1 MGAGADLG
9 ANLAGSITGSIDKA
23 LLCVKKPAA
32 ANVSRGIADRVMRL
46 NSVSNVDLQARLAAA
61 QGSRKNIVSSF
72 SAVMDIAKPAGY
84 HVIQVKYN
92 PSKISLSAAG
102 GSFMEAGAGGAG
114 TNTLTQ
120 ITMPTQTVMRV
131 ELVFDDENHPDAFL
145 WEKYTNLTAGALVS
159 DAAALG
165 KTIMGKEYS
174 VQAQIEGM
182 IALLS
187 QSETR
192 QVVFYWSDLSYAGEV
207 TSVEAKY
214 TMFNP
219 QGNPIRGIVTLSIQQ
234 GGEDEPQSGVYWDK
248 AFDTL
253 FVDEKNRA
261 AQAMDRF
268 SGALDSMGSIINRR

>member
-1 MGAGADLG
+1 MGILT
-9 ANLAGSITGSIDKA
+9 NLVGSVTGSIDKA
-23 LLCVKKPAA
+23 LLCVKKPAPA
-32 ANVSRGIADRVMRL
+32 TTAPGLINRVMQL
-46 NSVSNVDLQARLAAA
+46 NSVSNVDLQARLAVA
-61 QGSRKNIVSSF
+61 QGNRRNIVSSF
-72 SAVMDIAKPAGY
+72 AAVQGIAKTSGY

-92 PSKISLSAAG
+92 PSKIGISAAG

-120 ITMPTQTVMRV
+120 VTMPTQTVMRV
-131 ELVFDDENHPDAFL
+131 ELVFDDENHPDAFM

-159 DAAALG
+159 DASALA
-165 KTIMGKEYS
+165 KTVMGRGYS

-207 TSVEAKY
+207 TSVDAKY

-219 QGNPIRGIVTLSIQQ
+219 QGNPIRGNVTLSIQQ
-234 GGEDEPQSGVYWDK
+234 GGEDATGEYWDK
-248 AFDTL
+248 AFEKL
-253 FVDEKNRA
+253 FVSTQSKA
-261 AQAMDRF
+261 AAAMGSF
-268 SGALDSMGSIINRR
+268 SNALDSMGNIINRR